1 MNDEQQIRSLLALAA
16 EPSDQVQPPVEQMV
30 ERGRR
35 ARKVRAAVSVLG
47 VAAVMAATL
56 ALPPIIRSLSPGSS
70 GPPGVVRHPPD
81 IFPGYLAQQPGPSA
95 AQLSHFRW
103 SASATSPLG
112 GLSQP
117 LLVWTGRDLLELG
130 GVRNGKTSN
139 DGAAYNPSSGRWR
152 PIAPIP
158 AEIGLTGAVSTWT
171 GHELFVTNGTV
182 PSDWAP
188 AVGAPAGLYDPATN
202 RWSTTDLPRQLLGLV
217 LRAAVWT
224 GRDIVVAAVGAQGD
238 VGNAG
243 VAAWRRA
250 VASYDPS
257 AKRWHVVTPQ
267 LPVGHHPVDLALV
280 ATPRRVILWSLW
292 SRTKKISKNG
302 YAISSG
308 LDVLALGPDGRWK
321 TVTGGWPQHRA
332 VEDPV
337 YRNGTIFVPPGQIWC
352 GTCSHPAFDYPAHL
366 TDAAT
371 LAQRAVP
378 AGPLVHH
385 PGIEPPIWLWNGR
398 CALAANVSTSG
409 PDPAQRAWI
418 SQMAV
423 FDPQADQW
431 TRLPVPAGRPPFA
444 ANPLWAGRELLLLTA
459 NGRLLAFHG

>member
-1 MNDEQQIRSLLALAA
+1 VNDEQQIRSLLALAA

-56 ALPPIIRSLSPGSS
+56 ALPPVIRSLSPGNS
-70 GPPGVVRHPPD
+70 GPPGVVRLPPD

-103 SASATSPLG
+103 STSAASPLG
-112 GLSQP
+112 RRSQP
-117 LLVWTGRDLLELG
+117 ILAWTGRDLLELG
-130 GVRNGKTSN
+130 GARNWKTTN
-139 DGAAYNPSSGRWR
+139 AGAAFNPSSGRWR
-152 PIAPIP
+152 QIAPAP
-158 AEIGLTGAVSTWT
+158 NTVGLSSAVTTWT
-171 GHELFVTNGTV
+171 GHDLFVTNGHV
-182 PSDWAP
+182 PPGWRA
-188 AVGAPAGLYDPATN
+188 ALGAPAGLYDPAAN
-202 RWSTTDLPRQLLGLV
+202 RWTTTKMPRQLLGLV

-224 GRDIVVAAVGAQGD
+224 GRDIVVAAVGAS
-238 VGNAG
+238 GNLG
-243 VAAWRRA
+243 NPGRLA

-267 LPVGHHPVDLALV
+267 LPAGHHPVDLALV
-280 ATPRRVILWSLW
+280 ATPNRVILWSLW
-292 SRTKKISKNG
+292 SRTEKTSENG

-321 TVTGGWPQHRA
+321 TVTGGWPQHRS

-337 YRNGTIFVPPGQIWC
+337 YSNGTIFVPPGQIWC
-352 GTCSHPAFDYPAHL
+352 GTCSHPYFDYPAHL

-378 AGPLVHH
+378 GGPLAQH
-385 PGIEPPIWLWNGR
+385 PGIEPSVWLWNGR

-431 TRLPVPAGRPPFA
+431 TSLPVPGGRTPFA
-444 ANPLWAGRELLLLTA
+444 TNPLWAGRELLLLTA